1 MTLNY
6 ENIGK
11 PLAEI
16 VNKNNKDTKTKNKVV
31 SLAEDFEMDKVKNPM
46 EQINLPP
53 HEIFQQIPDNVSP
66 KITRRKILYT
76 SGASGSGKTY
86 YSADYIKKYVKQYP
100 QNRVILFSS
109 LDEDDTLDKIK
120 QVKRVQVKQAGFV
133 DETFKI
139 EMFADTLVIFDDT
152 DCIKDKKI
160 IKQISHISDIVL
172 QTGRHTN
179 TSMIFT
185 SHLSCAGNATK
196 MILNESHSIIFFPS
210 AMTPHSLKYLCMTYV
225 GLDSKQVE
233 LIKKEKS
240 RWICSFKSCPK
251 VLMTINRM
259 CFVRDYGDKQMEPI
273 NELSGGG
280 CGEVEISGKIKCE
293 GCGAM
298 IRADNK
304 RRHEKTPRHLNSLR

>member
-1 MTLNY
+1 MALNY
-6 ENIGK
+6 EGIGK

-16 VNKNNKDTKTKNKVV
+16 VDKNNKDSKKNKRV
-31 SLAEDFEMDKVKNPM
+31 SMAEDFELDKVKNPLT
-46 EQINLPP
+46 QINLQPN
-53 HEIFQQIPDNVSP
+53 EFFQQIPDDVSP
-66 KITRRKILYT
+66 KINQRKILYT

-86 YSADYIKKYVKQYP
+86 YSADYIKKYVKQNP
-100 QNRVILFSS
+100 KNRIILFSS

-120 QVKRVQVKQAGFV
+120 QIKRVKVKQPGFV
-133 DETFKI
+133 DEEFNIDMFK
-139 EMFADTLVIFDDT
+139 DTLVIFDDT

-160 IKQISHISDIVL
+160 IKQISSIADIVL

-185 SHLSCAGNATK
+185 SHLSCAGASTK

-225 GLDSKQVE
+225 GLDSKQVD

-251 VLMTINRM
+251 VLMTINKM

-273 NELSGGG
+273 NELSGG
-280 CGEVEISGKIKCE
+280 CNAVENSGKIKCE